1 MQVTGASA
9 VVTGAAS
16 GLGAATS
23 AALAAAGVHVVGF
36 DLAAGWERAGDP
48 AAGVTAVRG
57 DVTSAVDVAT
67 AVAAA
72 GERAPLRLAV
82 NCAGIATAGR
92 VLSRRGA
99 HDLDVFARVVSVNL
113 VGTFNVLRLAAE
125 AIAATDPVDEQGQR
139 GLIVNTASIAAF
151 DGQVGQAAYAA
162 SKGGVAGMTL
172 PAARDLAQFG
182 IRVMTI
188 APGILDTPM
197 LAGVHRGIPHRA
209 GRHHPVSLAVRPTR
223 GIRRAGAVDRGAG
236 LPQRRGHPAGRIV
249 THAATLTSS
258 SVAGVALPASRCRRR
273 IAGVALPASH
283 CRRRSRRRIAGVA
296 LPASHCRRRVAGS
309 SCLGRSAHRLPGL
322 GRGASPGRRPLLQ
335 LGHRG

>member
-1 MQVTGASA
+1 
-9 VVTGAAS
+9 
-16 GLGAATS
+16 
-23 AALAAAGVHVVGF
+23 
-36 DLAAGWERAGDP
+36 
-48 AAGVTAVRG
+48 
-57 DVTSAVDVAT
+57 
-67 AVAAA
+67 
-72 GERAPLRLAV
+72 V

-197 LAGVHRGIPHRA
+197 LAGVTEEFRTA
-209 GRHHPVSLAVRPTR
+209 L
-223 GIRRAGAVDRGAG
+223 
-236 LPQRRGHPAGRIV
+236 
-249 THAATLTSS
+249 AATIPFPSRFGRPEEY
-258 SVAGVALPASRCRRR
+258 AALVLS
-273 IAGVALPASH
+273 IAAQDYLNGEVIRLD
-283 CRRRSRRRIAGVA
+283 
-296 LPASHCRRRVAGS
+296 GS
-309 SCLGRSAHRLPGL
+309 LRMPPR
-322 GRGASPGRRPLLQ
+322 
-335 LGHRG
+335 